1 MDINKIL
8 DKLKD
13 VISKEIGEK
22 TVLEKD
28 VAKFLGMTPNAL
40 AQFKHRNTVPYEQIM
55 YFCAKRKLSI
65 NWILFEQIPDSLVD
79 YSLDYLKVKYFK
91 NINSGAGG
99 GALNVNEEYEKLLI
113 SRSFLASCYKNN
125 THKTNQLGALHVI
138 GDSME
143 PTLQTNDLVLFEMK
157 VEKIKENSIY
167 IVRVDEGL
175 YIKRIRQKKNKEIA
189 LVSDNSIYLPILI
202 DKHKIEEIEVMG
214 RVLGKIEINNYL

>member
-1 MDINKIL
+1 MNINKIL

-99 GALNVNEEYEKLLI
+99 GALNIYEEYEELFI
-113 SRSFLASCYKNN
+113 SKSFLDCCYKNN
-125 THKTNQLGALHVI
+125 THKTNELGALHVT

-143 PTLQTNDLVLFEMK
+143 PTLQTGDIVLFEMK

-175 YIKRIRQKKNKEIA
+175 YIKRIRQAKDSAIT
-189 LVSDNSIYLPILI
+189 LVSDNTVYADISMKKNKQDDVEIL
-202 DKHKIEEIEVMG
+202 G
-214 RVLGKIEINNYL
+214 RVLGRIEINY

>member
-91 NINSGAGG
+91 DINSGAGG
-99 GALNVNEEYEKLLI
+99 GALNVYEEYEELLI
-113 SRSFLASCYKNN
+113 SRSFLDCCYKNN
-125 THKTNQLGALHVI
+125 THKKNQLGALHVT
-138 GDSME
+138 GDSMQ
-143 PTLQTNDLVLFEMK
+143 PTLENEDLVLFEMR

-167 IVRVDEGL
+167 IVRIYEEL
-175 YIKRIRQKKNKEIA
+175 YIKRIKQVRDSEIT
-189 LVSDNSIYLPILI
+189 LTSDNSIYKPII
-202 DKHKIEEIEVMG
+202 INKQQIQDIEFKG
-214 RVLGKIEINNYL
+214 RVLGVMDPSP

>member
-91 NINSGAGG
+91 DINSGAGG
-99 GALNVNEEYEKLLI
+99 GALNVYEEYEELLI
-113 SRSFLASCYKNN
+113 SRSFLDSCYKNN
-125 THKTNQLGALHVI
+125 THKKNQLGALHVT

-143 PTLQTNDLVLFEMK
+143 PTLENEDLVLFEMR
-157 VEKIKENSIY
+157 VEKIKENCIY

-175 YIKRIRQKKNKEIA
+175 YIKRIRQSKDNTIT
-189 LVSDNSIYLPILI
+189 LVSDNSIYFPILI
-202 DKHKIEEIEVMG
+202 DERKTEEVDVVG
-214 RVLGKIEINNYL
+214 RVLGKIEINNQ